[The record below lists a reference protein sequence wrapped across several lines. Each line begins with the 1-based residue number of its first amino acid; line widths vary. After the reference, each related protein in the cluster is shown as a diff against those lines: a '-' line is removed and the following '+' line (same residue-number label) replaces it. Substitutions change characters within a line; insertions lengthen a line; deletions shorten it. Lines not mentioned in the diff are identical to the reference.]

1 MLKMNP
7 EIYKCIRHEGTER
20 FILCV
25 KAKPFNTFVSSHF
38 EREIMKKNILVC
50 IDRDDTLIYDHKYF
64 LGHNNDWKKKIRILK
79 GVVSGLK
86 LLNKLPNT
94 VLYMTSNQ
102 SGIAIFQTL
111 TIKRARVVCQYV
123 IDMLKKKGAT
133 FNGFIFSQYVTP
145 EYVKQHP
152 QYNFNPRRVKDD
164 PWAKPHPGMIKEALK
179 RENWKRNNTHI
190 YVIGD
195 RVSDVQSALNIRGFG
210 ILVPATTEPHQI
222 DKTRI
227 LMKRNK
233 KIYIAKD
240 FLDAARFI
248 VKRER
253 YIL

>member
-1 MLKMNP
+1 MKTG
-7 EIYKCIRHEGTER
+7 E
-20 FILCV
+20 FILCM
-25 KAKPFNTFVSSHF
+25 KAKPFNTFVSSLL
-38 EREIMKKNILVC
+38 ERGIMRKNILIC

-64 LGHNNDWKKKIRILK
+64 LGHTKDWKNKVKILK
-79 GVVSGLK
+79 GVVSGLR

-94 VLYMTSNQ
+94 SLYMTSNQ
-102 SGIAIFQTL
+102 SGIAIFPNL
-111 TIKRARVVCQYV
+111 TPKRASIVCKYV
-123 IDMLKKKGAT
+123 RDILKKKGAVLK
-133 FNGFIFSQYVTP
+133 GFIFSEYVTP

-152 QYNFNPRRVKDD
+152 QYNFNPHRVRDD

-179 RENWKRNNTHI
+179 REGWKREESRV

-195 RVSDVQSALNIRGFG
+195 RATDVKSALNIQGFG

-222 DKTRI
+222 AKTKI

-248 VKRER
+248 
-253 YIL
+253 